1 MAVALAAFFVS
12 IVLIFVVPPVG
23 LIALPLTFI
32 WVIVAFCVTVLGW
45 GLDAERSPVIS
56 VPARGAA

>member
-45 GLDAERSPVIS
+45 GFG
-56 VPARGAA
+56 RGKKRPD

>member
-23 LIALPLTFI
+23 IIALPLTFI
-32 WVIVAFCVTVLGW
+32 WVIIAFCVSILGW
-45 GLDAERSPVIS
+45 GF
-56 VPARGAA
+56 RGGKRKSDD

>member
-1 MAVALAAFFVS
+1 MTVALAAFFVS

-45 GLDAERSPVIS
+45 GFG
-56 VPARGAA
+56 RGKKSGD